1 LYLSDRL
8 HLFKSAPAHLTQLYL
23 LPDFL
28 FQRKKGASLHHNVGL
43 CVGAKVLEGGLEG
56 DILGF
61 FIGLSDGCIEGNVE
75 GCADGDSDG

>member
-43 CVGAKVLEGGLEG
+43 WVGANDLEGGLEG
-56 DILGF
+56 GLLGVLD
-61 FIGLSDGCIEGNVE
+61 GLFDGCIEGNVD
-75 GCADGDSDG
+75 GCVDGDSDG